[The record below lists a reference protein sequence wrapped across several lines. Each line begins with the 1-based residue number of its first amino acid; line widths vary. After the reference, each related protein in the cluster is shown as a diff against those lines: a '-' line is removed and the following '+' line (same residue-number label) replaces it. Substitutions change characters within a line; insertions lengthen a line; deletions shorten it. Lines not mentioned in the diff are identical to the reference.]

1 MSTEKTTV
9 ISNMKHNN
17 LHFYASEGI
26 TTSKQLLIFIVQ
38 EKVINPMSTMSMPA
52 RLLTLC

>member
-38 EKVINPMSTMSMPA
+38 EKVINPMSTMGMPA
-52 RLLTLC
+52 GL